1 MKSAADGS
9 EDVLNVLRAGEYF
22 GENSLLEGS
31 RTRSVSMRC
40 ATPVEILKLSKED
53 FASLDFG
60 SASRGAAGMPDADAP
75 DHPPGGGASGRSWF
89 GAWRGAAATKPPPVL
104 PAETLV
110 RRSSGEEHEE
120 RSKLISFIRMV
131 SRQRHRSLREGEAV
145 FRAGDTVAKFYIL
158 AAGELI
164 VRDEGGAASVAAHHK
179 GVAGRPVPDE
189 AADPSAANGG
199 VVLGKISSGEGFGE
213 MSLLNKSEK
222 QCARHATPAL
232 LCPPPPRPPVQ
243 PNVTKCEA
251 DQWSRVLVAMLGLG
265 RA

>member
-110 RRSSGEEHEE
+110 RR
-120 RSKLISFIRMV
+120 
-131 SRQRHRSLREGEAV
+131 
-145 FRAGDTVAKFYIL
+145 
-158 AAGELI
+158 
-164 VRDEGGAASVAAHHK
+164 
-179 GVAGRPVPDE
+179 
-189 AADPSAANGG
+189 
-199 VVLGKISSGEGFGE
+199 
-213 MSLLNKSEK
+213 
-222 QCARHATPAL
+222 
-232 LCPPPPRPPVQ
+232 
-243 PNVTKCEA
+243 
-251 DQWSRVLVAMLGLG
+251 
-265 RA
+265 